1 LSTDYISILAV
12 PVRVTDTS
20 PGTTN
25 THLNCSIP
33 RGPKSKADTALCTV
47 VWDDGS

>member
-1 LSTDYISILAV
+1 LSTDYISTLAV

-20 PGTTN
+20 PGTAN
-25 THLNCSIP
+25 THLNRPIP
-33 RGPKSKADTALCTV
+33 CGPKSKADTALRTV